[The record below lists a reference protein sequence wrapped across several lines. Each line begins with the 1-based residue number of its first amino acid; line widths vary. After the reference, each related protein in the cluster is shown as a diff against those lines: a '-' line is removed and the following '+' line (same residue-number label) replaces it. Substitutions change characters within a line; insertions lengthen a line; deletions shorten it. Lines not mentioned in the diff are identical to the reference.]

1 MNFEEFYKQVSRKS
15 NGKYD
20 EHLIRIVYNHF
31 FKSVK
36 EAMSEDNV
44 IINIENFG
52 KFHTDVKKLDK
63 YMNVM
68 SNPSPRFQTLYNNT
82 LKHKTLTKYFNND
95 KSKFRPDG
103 DEE

>member
-15 NGKYD
+15 NNKYD

-36 EAMSEDNV
+36 ESMSEDNV

-52 KFHTDVKKLDK
+52 KFHIDIKKVKQYVETQSK
-63 YMNVM
+63 
-68 SNPSPRFQTLYNNT
+68 PSDRFKQLYINS
-82 LKHKTLTKYFNND
+82 LKHKTLTKYLNND
-95 KSKFRPDG
+95 SESELQSSS
-103 DEE
+103 DE